1 MAVKQKKRIL
11 VVEDDEGMRS
21 LLRDFFEEEGFE
33 VETAEDGAKVV
44 PRLIKRSFDLVI
56 TDIRMPGL
64 SGLDIVPTLKQI
76 QPGVAVLVITAFGGK
91 DVRNRTLARGADA
104 YMEKP
109 LQLEKLRT
117 LVTQLISS

>member
-1 MAVKQKKRIL
+1 VAVKQKKRIL

-44 PRLIKRSFDLVI
+44 PRLIKSSFDLVI

-64 SGLDIVPTLKQI
+64 SGLDILPTLKKI

-91 DVRNRTLARGADA
+91 DVRHRTLARGADA
-104 YMEKP
+104 YLEKP
-109 LQLEKLRT
+109 LQLEKLKT
-117 LVTQLISS
+117 LVNQLVSS

>member
-44 PRLIKRSFDLVI
+44 PRLIKSSFDLVI

-91 DVRNRTLARGADA
+91 DVRYRTLARGADA
-104 YMEKP
+104 YLEKP
-109 LQLEKLRT
+109 LQLEKLKT
-117 LVTQLISS
+117 LVNQLISS